1 MKALLVIGM
10 QEDIIEM
17 CEKKNYFTSVSKQ
30 EIIDN
35 VNKHIKHYA
44 EENQE
49 IIYINNQYPN
59 SFAFRKVFG
68 YTLRGTKGAK
78 NIKDL
83 VIASNTIFEK
93 SITNVFK
100 NGLLVKYL
108 RRACVT
114 KIEIV
119 GLDYNN
125 FVMETAK
132 ESIKFGFKPVLIKDS
147 IATADDRCYAKMYDK
162 QVACI

>member
-10 QEDIIEM
+10 QQDIIEM
-17 CEKKNYFTSVSKQ
+17 CERKNYFNSIEKQ

-35 VNKHIKHYA
+35 VNKYIKEYS
-44 EENQE
+44 EKNQE
-49 IIYINNQYPN
+49 IVYINNEYPN
-59 SFAFRKVFG
+59 SFIFRKLFG
-68 YTLRGTKGAK
+68 YTLRGTTGAK

-83 VIASNTIFEK
+83 IIASNAIFDK
-93 SITNVFK
+93 SITNVFS

-114 KIEIV
+114 KLEII

-125 FVMETAK
+125 IVMETAK
-132 ESIKFGFKPVLIKDS
+132 ESTKYGFKPVLIKDA
-147 IATADDRCYAKMYDK
+147 IATLDESCYDK
-162 QVACI
+162 MFNNQVACI